1 MARKFSEK
9 PPELLEQIMEDCL
22 QIVGAKL
29 NENQIKLLLRL
40 IISGIAKYYFNNPDD
55 LINLGFLKF
64 TKSPDKDELF
74 KVMIIRDE
82 NEGIV
87 NAEALWRYYKGDIK
101 KEKQIK
107 ETMTTFLENLIQYS
121 KDQEK
126 EITQSISQIE
136 KRRRI

>member
-40 IISGIAKYYFNNPDD
+40 IISGIAKYYFKNPDD

-126 EITQSISQIE
+126 EITQSISHIE

>member
-40 IISGIAKYYFNNPDD
+40 IISGIAKYYFKNPDD